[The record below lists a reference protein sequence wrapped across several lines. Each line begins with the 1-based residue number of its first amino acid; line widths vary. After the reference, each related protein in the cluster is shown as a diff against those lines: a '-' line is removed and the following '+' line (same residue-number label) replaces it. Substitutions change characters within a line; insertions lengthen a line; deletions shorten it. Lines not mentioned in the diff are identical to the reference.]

1 MIPFNYEVVA
11 ANYAC
16 DAEQTKS
23 YYSNWTEQGANLLD
37 LYCCGFSIDK
47 MEDYEEYISSYHCV
61 ADYSSKF
68 VEIDRQEFCILK
80 PQGRVLVKTGIKIE
94 LPVIQDVGMVR
105 RGIVPV
111 GLPQEYIDKY
121 TQAQIYSRSGLA
133 LKHGVIVLNAP
144 GIIDQ
149 HYTQEIGVILYNAGT
164 EPYQI
169 NIGDR
174 IAQMKICVVE
184 VAKPTLVEKIK
195 ETERGG
201 FGSSGK

>member
-68 VEIDRQEFCILK
+68 VEIDRQEFCTLK
-80 PQGRVLVKTGIKIE
+80 PQGRVLVNTGIKIE
-94 LPVIQDVGMVR
+94 LPVIQDMAVVETEAFGTTM
-105 RGIVPV
+105 
-111 GLPQEYIDKY
+111 DKVEKN

-184 VAKPTLVEKIK
+184 IAKPTLVEKIK